1 MGRWLIVF
9 VVEVRIR
16 VGHVFVNIESIVI
29 RKTEG
34 RWWKRKV
41 IPSRY
46 LSARWSVCV
55 CIVWGAII

>member
-1 MGRWLIVF
+1 MGRWLILF

-29 RKTEG
+29 RKTER

-41 IPSRY
+41 IPSGY
-46 LSARWSVCV
+46 LSAR
-55 CIVWGAII
+55 